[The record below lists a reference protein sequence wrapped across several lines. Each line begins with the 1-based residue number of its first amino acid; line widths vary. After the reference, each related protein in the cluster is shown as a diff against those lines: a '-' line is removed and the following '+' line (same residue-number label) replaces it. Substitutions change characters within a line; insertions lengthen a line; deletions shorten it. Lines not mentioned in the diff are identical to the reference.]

1 MQRFMGRNRNYTMLL
16 GVLILCAIF
25 IIIRSFANSN
35 KMSAEERTV
44 AVAASVNALYYDNS
58 YTFLK
63 EDITQE
69 EILAVSDD
77 VNDLTENNDKDII
90 EARLDSVQR
99 RFDMQRQV
107 NALFEAEDEQA
118 VINGA
123 TIKEFVVVEDDIQL
137 DMIDFLKDD
146 YANELSNLDDGFYAT
161 ADALMDE
168 AAQQVAL
175 FDSYEEA
182 IAAIQAD
189 DQLTYE
195 DLASHLEQMVADV
208 NEIEN
213 PYVQSKLLLV
223 IAAMDEETT
232 ENIFQRLVK
241 KAEENNATASEL
253 AKIREEGQ
261 AALALL
267 AERCQSL
274 RDKGEEI
281 LASKAATSTLT
292 LRVQKN
298 KPSFNVDTNV
308 ATNILSGR
316 NIASAR
322 SYQTS
327 GRTSSSSADLPSS
340 SVAVNTPSTPSASS
354 ADISTGITS
363 EVDSS
368 SAETSSEPIDSTS
381 SDVVVSVLSSES
393 SIDTGVIPSSS
404 DSASISSSSD
414 SSVASSSS
422 ESRDDSSIDDS
433 SSSHSETITDPSEMS
448 SESSTSDMVS
458 DNSGSSS
465 TSSEQEKSTIEESLP
480 ASSEIPIATPQ

>member
-1 MQRFMGRNRNYTMLL
+1 MGRNRNYTKLL

-175 FDSYEEA
+175 FDNYEDA

-213 PYVQSKLLLV
+213 PYVQSKLLLM

-261 AALALL
+261 AALALS

-274 RDKGEEI
+274 RDMGEEI
-281 LASKAATSTLT
+281 LASKAATSILT

-322 SYQTS
+322 YYQTS

-340 SVAVNTPSTPSASS
+340 SVAVTTPSASS

-381 SDVVVSVLSSES
+381 SDVVVSGPSSES

-414 SSVASSSS
+414 SGVASSSS

-433 SSSHSETITDPSEMS
+433 SSSNSETITDPSEMS

-465 TSSEQEKSTIEESLP
+465 TSSEQEQSTIEESLP

>member
-161 ADALMDE
+161 ADTLMDE

-182 IAAIQAD
+182 IAAIQAN

-213 PYVQSKLLLV
+213 PYVQSKLLLM

-261 AALALL
+261 VALALS

-340 SVAVNTPSTPSASS
+340 SVAVNTPSASS

-381 SDVVVSVLSSES
+381 SDVVVSVPSSES

-433 SSSHSETITDPSEMS
+433 SSSNSETITDPSEMS

-465 TSSEQEKSTIEESLP
+465 TSSEQEQSTIEESLP